1 MFFYPLWWCV
11 SVYFIKHLQLLTHD
25 IEYETNIEVVRA
37 DRRKKNPEVLG
48 NIGEYLKQTFWR
60 LFYHCTSY
68 YVS

>member
-1 MFFYPLWWCV
+1 M
-11 SVYFIKHLQLLTHD
+11 YFIKHLQLLTHY
-25 IEYETNIEVVRA
+25 IEYETNIEVVRT
-37 DRRKKNPEVLG
+37 DRGGKKNNPNILG